1 MVKIVW
7 TELSILDLKEI
18 FDYIA
23 EDSNRYATITG
34 TRLYKRVQPITENP
48 YMGWIVPE
56 FNEKSIREILEGN
69 YRIIYRIKSKT
80 QVDIL
85 RIYHCA
91 RLLKKKHLL

>member
-23 EDSNRYATITG
+23 EDSNRYATITAN
-34 TRLYKRVQPITENP
+34 RLYNRVQPISENP
-48 YMGWIVPE
+48 YMGRMVPE
-56 FNEKSIREILEGN
+56 FNKKQIREILEGN

-85 RIYHCA
+85 RVYHVA
-91 RLLKKKHLL
+91 RLLKRRI